1 LLAKKNKLEEEDA
14 KKKLLVQQKAL
25 LVQQKPIAPAAP
37 SIMKFFKKEPESASK
52 VKDIDPN
59 LEEALQQSLSRLGLK
74 FMPRNETEH
83 DLLKTKIRS
92 LAVNESVYSS
102 RALGKE
108 MEKMKA
114 IDYLHISE
122 KRKKCII
129 IEDSYKK
136 YTGIFEKT
144 SKILNPRNPLKK
156 DFDVVDYD
164 MSSEDE
170 WNEENGED
178 LENRNLDED
187 EEDEEEK
194 GLMLEDV

>member
-1 LLAKKNKLEEEDA
+1 
-14 KKKLLVQQKAL
+14 
-25 LVQQKPIAPAAP
+25 
-37 SIMKFFKKEPESASK
+37 
-52 VKDIDPN
+52 
-59 LEEALQQSLSRLGLK
+59 
-74 FMPRNETEH
+74 MPRCETEH
-83 DLLKTKIRS
+83 DQLKSKIGAI
-92 LAVNESVYSS
+92 AVNCGVYSS
-102 RALGKE
+102 KALAKE
-108 MEKMKA
+108 MEKFKSV
-114 IDYLHISE
+114 DYQPITE

-136 YTGIFEKT
+136 YTGLFEKT
-144 SKILNPRNPLKK
+144 SLILNPRNPLRK
-156 DFDVVDYD
+156 DVTVIDYD